1 MPVQEAPDLLTTKE
15 LAAYLRK
22 PVATVRGWRYR
33 KVGPAGF
40 RLGRDIVYRRTTV
53 EAWLAEREK
62 ATC

>member
-33 KVGPAGF
+33 RVGPAGF
-40 RLGRDIVYRRTTV
+40 RLGRDVVYRRATV
-53 EAWLAEREK
+53 DAWLAEREQQ
-62 ATC
+62 A

>member
-40 RLGRDIVYRRTTV
+40 RLGRDIVYRRETV

-62 ATC
+62 TA